1 MSGQPQAVTAS
12 AGGAAYYIV
21 LNIAPGAE
29 AEQTVRDFFANAAGL
44 RRSVGHREAAR
55 SLNLVVGIGAAAWDR
70 LFAGQP
76 RPAHLHPFKELR
88 GARRHAPATPGN
100 VLLHARAA
108 LGEQD

>member
-1 MSGQPQAVTAS
+1 MSGQPQAITAS
-12 AGGAAYYIV
+12 AGGAAYCIV
-21 LNIAPGAE
+21 RNIAPDAE

-55 SLNLVVGIGAAAWDR
+55 SLNRVEGIGAAAWDR
-70 LFAGQP
+70 LFPGQL